1 MPIYLKEKK
10 DVGFFF
16 YKLQII
22 YMTTILQNISLNM
35 QHLKKHISMAF
46 FLTTVAEGNLI
57 NDQMLNGSL
66 VLHSPLPTYIR
77 YGVVCST

>member
-1 MPIYLKEKK
+1 M
-10 DVGFFF
+10 
-16 YKLQII
+16 I
-22 YMTTILQNISLNM
+22 YMITILQNKCLSI

-57 NDQMLNGSL
+57 NDHMLNGSL
-66 VLHSPLPTYIR
+66 VLHSPIPTYIR